1 MLVAA
6 AVAGTQDEGNRP
18 STDLATLET
27 SPPSPALMVT
37 ARECP
42 NSNLRVINIIALVQE
57 GAGAGTRPS
66 GVTKVP
72 GEETKCTM

>member
-1 MLVAA
+1 LYPCRSV
-6 AVAGTQDEGNRP
+6 DR
-18 STDLATLET
+18 SL
-27 SPPSPALMVT
+27 LMVT

-42 NSNLRVINIIALVQE
+42 NSNLRVINIALVQE
-57 GAGAGTRPS
+57 GAGAGTRPR